1 MRIGQ
6 FVEYKGY
13 IGSIEYDP
21 EDKLHYGSLL
31 NTDDFVN
38 YHADNVIDLEKQFH
52 NAVDDYI
59 AIKKEVGK
67 QPT

>member
-6 FVEYKGY
+6 FMEYKGY
-13 IGSIEYDP
+13 IGSIEYNL

-38 YHADNVIDLEKQFH
+38 YHGDNIIELEQQYH

-59 AIKKEVGK
+59 EFKKVIGK
-67 QPT
+67 Q

>member
-1 MRIGQ
+1 MRIRH

-31 NTDDFVN
+31 NIDDLVN
-38 YHADNVIDLEKQFH
+38 YQANNVIDLEKQFH

-59 AIKKEVGK
+59 EFCKEVGK
-67 QPT
+67 LP